1 MDGITRF
8 IPKAERMKAEQIN
21 TARQMILDLGL
32 PEKATDDFMILLQR
46 HESGGVIANWNFNMI
61 SPAQCLAVWKAIKK
75 TEKPVLTRDVFDYVL
90 THIETNTGLVTLTRE
105 EIAEKVG
112 TAPRNVSSAMKCLE
126 EIGVITR
133 ERVKVAGMRGP
144 GIARYR
150 MNPHVAWNG
159 SLEKRKAQAEQKNLP
174 LEVID
179 GGRD

>member
-61 SPAQCLAVWKAIKK
+61 SPAQSLIVWNAIEEYDRPG
-75 TEKPVLTRDVFDYVL
+75 TIRSVFFHVL

-105 EIAEKVG
+105 ELAEKVG
-112 TAPRNVSSAMKCLE
+112 TTPEHVSRAMKCLE